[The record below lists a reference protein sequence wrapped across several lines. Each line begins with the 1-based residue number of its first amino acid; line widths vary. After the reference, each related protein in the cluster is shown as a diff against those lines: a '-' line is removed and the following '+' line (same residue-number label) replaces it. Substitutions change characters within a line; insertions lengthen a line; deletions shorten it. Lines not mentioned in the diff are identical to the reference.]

1 MKRIYLNLKRFDVT
15 PEFGGVNRLADPRAW
30 GSAVVDALQ
39 DGVTELSDRA
49 HFAAFLPEAH
59 LISATGALKEGS
71 ALHVGCQGIHR
82 ATTAPG
88 GNFGAFTS
96 LRPASAMVQ
105 LGVDSVLIG
114 HCEERNALREVM
126 AAVGVEGTDAAPAV
140 DRLLNEELKRA
151 VDAGLDVLFCIG
163 EREEEA
169 DAWHEVIAA
178 QIERGLADVDTSK
191 VALAYEP
198 VWSIGPGK
206 TPAGKEHI
214 TRVAELAKERSGGL
228 PVVYGGGLKSDNAE
242 MLASIDAID
251 GGLIA
256 LTRFTGEIGFYPEE
270 YFEIVRLYLGV

>member
-1 MKRIYLNLKRFDVT
+1 MKRIYLNLKRFDIQ
-15 PEFGGVNRLADPRAW
+15 PEYGGVNRLFEPAAW
-30 GSAVVDALQ
+30 GAGIVNALQ
-39 DGVTELSDRA
+39 DGVEAYADKAEFTV
-49 HFAAFLPEAH
+49 FFPEAH
-59 LISATGALKEGS
+59 LIGAVGAQKPES
-71 ALHVGCQGIHR
+71 ALRIGCQGIHR
-82 ATTAPG
+82 ADTAVG
-88 GNFGAFTS
+88 GNFGAFTT
-96 LRPASAMVQ
+96 LRPAAAVRQ
-105 LGVDSVLIG
+105 LGCMSVLIG

-169 DAWHEVIAA
+169 DAWHDVISA
-178 QIERGLADVDTSK
+178 QIARGLDGVDTSR
-191 VALAYEP
+191 VSLGYEP

-214 TRVAELAKERSGGL
+214 TRVAELAKKCSGNL

-242 MLASIDAID
+242 MLSTIDAID

-256 LTRFTGEIGFYPEE
+256 LTRFSGEIGFYPEE
-270 YFEIVRLYLGV
+270 YFEIVRLYLGA